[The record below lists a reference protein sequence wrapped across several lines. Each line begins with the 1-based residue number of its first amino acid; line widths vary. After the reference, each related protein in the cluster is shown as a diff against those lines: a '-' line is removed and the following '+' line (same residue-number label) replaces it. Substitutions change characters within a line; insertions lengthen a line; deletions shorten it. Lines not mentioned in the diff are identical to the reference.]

1 MEFMTFAPSAPQT
14 TPPIE
19 SSVTQLIATPCMS
32 RRRPKSLE
40 LSRTWL
46 SVSYLTLSQRT
57 LLAIPS
63 KCIWNLV
70 PSHHLSPAAW
80 PESWCLA
87 WVSSTTSSGFPA
99 PCIAP
104 SQPSPQSSQREPFKP
119 SRRESLLCSGPSKG
133 SQFCSIYIMALNWCC

>member
-19 SSVTQLIATPCMS
+19 SSVTQLIATPRMS
-32 RRRPKSLE
+32 LRRPKSLA
-40 LSRTWL
+40 LSRTCL
-46 SVSYLTLSQRT
+46 ALSYLTLSQGL

-63 KCIWNLV
+63 KCIWTLV

-87 WVSSTTSSGFPA
+87 WVSSTTSSGFPT
-99 PCIAP
+99 PCVAP
-104 SQPSPQSSQREPFKP
+104 SQPSPQSSRREPFKL
-119 SRRESLLCSGPSKG
+119 SRRESLLCSRPSKG
-133 SQFCSIYIMALNWCC
+133 SQFCSEPI